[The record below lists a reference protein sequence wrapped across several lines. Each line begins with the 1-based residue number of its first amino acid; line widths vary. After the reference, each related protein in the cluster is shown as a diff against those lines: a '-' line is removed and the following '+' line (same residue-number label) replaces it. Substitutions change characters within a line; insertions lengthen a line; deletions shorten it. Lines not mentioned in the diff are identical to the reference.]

1 MKTYFL
7 LLAMA
12 VCSLQQSAAQSGKAS
27 IRMQGIIC
35 TRETGDDIFGMDGV
49 GDEIYLNFNYLL
61 NTGPNTLAPARNISC
76 PVLGEVNN
84 FMSYSEKLSREKAGT
99 VSANGG
105 IKTGDTY
112 SFKGLRYIIM
122 DQRVNTN
129 SLVMICPS
137 IWEYD
142 KENEATFPA
151 SIYYNTVKAT
161 MGTIFFQENIRRI
174 AQNPPYAAV
183 NNENFQ
189 IPGTTAGLDNPLS
202 GMLKSFDG
210 KLCSRPVG
218 VDRNNEYKSTLL
230 VFNSRMLQWLS
241 TKDFGYGAGFV
252 PVSFSDVA
260 LGNTR
265 NHGIYTM
272 LLKVDYTPDPV
283 TTPAPPPPP
292 PPPPPPAPINNP
304 PIKVAISENKNLTLK
319 NAQPVKNRPAA
330 STINGTWTGNF
341 LTGKMIKQGA
351 THVQF
356 NADGTMNVQ
365 NTNGSIIGTGN
376 YTFQNDQVNGSC
388 TISGSELLSFT
399 GNLTGSTL
407 TGTWG
412 MNKNQTGSGNWSLTR
427 Q

>member
-7 LLAMA
+7 LLTMA

-76 PVLGEVNN
+76 PVLGEVNS

-99 VSANGG
+99 ASTNGG

-129 SLVMICPS
+129 SLIMICPS
-137 IWEYD
+137 VWEYD
-142 KENEATFPA
+142 KENEASFPA

-174 AQNPPYAAV
+174 AQNPPYVAV

-189 IPGTTAGLDNPLS
+189 IPGTTAGLDIPIS

-210 KLCSRPVG
+210 KLCSRPIG

-252 PVSFSDVA
+252 PISFSDVA

-292 PPPPPPAPINNP
+292 PPPPPPAPVNNP
-304 PIKVAISENKNLTLK
+304 PIKVAISENKKLTLK
-319 NAQPVKNRPAA
+319 NAQPVKNMPTA
-330 STINGTWTGNF
+330 STLNGTWAGNF

-351 THVQF
+351 NRVQF

-365 NTNGSIIGTGN
+365 NANGNTIGTGN
-376 YTFQNDQVNGSC
+376 YTFHNDQVNGSC

-412 MNKNQTGSGNWSLTR
+412 VNKSQTGSGNWSLTR
-427 Q
+427 L